1 MRDRCFSSVALKGF
15 LEWSWYLSGRINVSH
30 CVSSLWP
37 GFNSRPRRS
46 TSRDFSLA
54 DHTRCF
60 VHSSGCTKERSGAP
74 LEKSSWRSR
83 DAYGSAWTSSGRH
96 WSTAKRDKKKGSR
109 GLCERRW
116 VTVKVWKLC
125 ELTHSHSETARLP
138 RMPRMLWDYLWHWMG
153 CSLSLALNGGLLY
166 FKVLPGR
173 KCIFC
178 ITLLSCAGHLR
189 VENFSTCVFNLMRVR
204 GQRNTSLWGELW
216 DTLVGRALW
225 DSSVDRA
232 LWGSSVGRPL
242 WDSAVFRVLWNGGI
256 DQWV

>member
-1 MRDRCFSSVALKGF
+1 MYLTVCPPCGPGSIPGHGGALQGIF
-15 LEWSWYLSGRINVSH
+15 LWLI
-30 CVSSLWP
+30 
-37 GFNSRPRRS
+37 
-46 TSRDFSLA
+46 
-54 DHTRCF
+54 TRAASYT
-60 VHSSGCTKERSGAP
+60 VQGAP
-74 LEKSSWRSR
+74 KSEVAPPWKKAHGDHEMPTDQPGLRISL
-83 DAYGSAWTSSGRH
+83 AYGSAWTSSGRH

-232 LWGSSVGRPL
+232 
-242 WDSAVFRVLWNGGI
+242 
-256 DQWV
+256 